1 MAKKQI
7 VRNILL
13 IACALVLLTVY
24 FVAFFKPGVWH
35 RNAFLY
41 REEPLVYVGMDEFVY
56 YHLQVEP
63 KENGANLCFT
73 VNDTTREYAV
83 ETAGEAVSIREGGT
97 VLFSGKVLPFGD
109 TYMLENENGE
119 LEMPLTVIAG
129 GVMPEEEELFPNVNQ
144 LYEWAIVREDNVRGD
159 FAALTVLLISVL
171 VLVLDLIFPNLFFYL
186 SHGLAVDGG
195 EPSGFYRF
203 GQTVSRVLLG
213 LLIIWSV
220 FETFNRY

>member
-1 MAKKQI
+1 MAKKQVLRNVLI
-7 VRNILL
+7 VT
-13 IACALVLLTVY
+13 CAIVLVAVY
-24 FVAFFKPGVWH
+24 LVAFFKPGVWH

-41 REEPLVYVGMDEFVY
+41 REDPLTYSGMDEFAY
-56 YHLQVEP
+56 YHLKVTP
-63 KENGANLCFT
+63 HENGANLSFT
-73 VNDTTREYAV
+73 VNDTTRAYAV
-83 ETAGEAVSIREGGT
+83 ETSGDAVTIQEGETPI
-97 VLFSGKVLPFGD
+97 FSGKVLPFGD

-119 LEMPLTVIAG
+119 LEMPLTVIAA
-129 GVMPEEEELFPNVNQ
+129 GVTPEEEELFPNVNQ
-144 LYEWAIVREDNVRGD
+144 LYEWAIVREDGVRGD
-159 FAALTVLLISVL
+159 FAALTVLLISAL
-171 VLVLDLIFPNLFFYL
+171 VLALDLIFPNLFFYL